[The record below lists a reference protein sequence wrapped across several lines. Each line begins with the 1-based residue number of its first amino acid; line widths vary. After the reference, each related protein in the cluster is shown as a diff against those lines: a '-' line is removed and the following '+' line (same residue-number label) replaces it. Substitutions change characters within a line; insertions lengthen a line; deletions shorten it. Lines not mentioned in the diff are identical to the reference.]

1 MGLIRN
7 LKRNPQGPLI
17 ILASIAVWIFFA
29 IFLPGHTSSAS
40 ENMNTIIESLFV
52 VMTFLPIGGI
62 GYGIY
67 TLIMAYN
74 KS

>member
-7 LKRNPQGPLI
+7 LKRNPKGPLI

-29 IFLPGHTSSAS
+29 VFLPGYTTTSSQ
-40 ENMNTIIESLFV
+40 NLNTFIESLFV
-52 VMTFLPIGGI
+52 VMTFLPIVGI

-67 TLIMAYN
+67 SLIVAYN